1 MRDFSI
7 ADGTVPAGD
16 KGKFTA
22 FDAGATA
29 GRQHL
34 QQLAQAGLTHVHVLP
49 AFDIAT
55 VEENESERVDL
66 DTPDGVNKL
75 CQKNP
80 DAASLCTT
88 DAGKTLRK
96 AIEDAVAANQLQKP
110 PQIFQWVRQLDGFN
124 WGYDPFH
131 FGVPEGSY
139 STNPDGP
146 ARILEFR
153 RMVKGLN
160 ELGLRTAMDV
170 VYNHTN
176 RSGQDPKSVLDRI
189 VPGYYHRRDIT
200 NGTVTS
206 GTCCAD
212 TATEF
217 KMMEKL
223 MVDTGAS
230 WVRDYKISSFRFDL
244 MGTHPLDSM
253 IKFRDAVQAIDPGTY
268 IYGEGWNC
276 CGGEDDIR
284 FKSARQANLG
294 GTGIGSFND
303 RMRDIARG
311 GGPFDTPTDIVEKQG
326 FVSGWFYDPNA
337 APTYKW
343 NLNSDAE
350 IDVIT
355 KGSPQDRQA
364 FIAATDNIRV
374 SLAGLLASFRLQNAA
389 GNNVA
394 GSEIDYPNPGPG
406 RQGAGYTKDPQE
418 AIHYVDKHDNQTFY
432 DYSVYKNPAGT
443 SPADRVRVHNMGNS
457 LVILAQGVPFLH
469 AGTDIMRSKSGDR
482 DSYDSGDWHNELD
495 WSLAGN
501 KWAQGLPIAD
511 KNSDAWPI
519 LLNKYLDTTT
529 RPGTTEMQRSFDHV
543 KEMLR
548 IRKSSMLFR
557 LPDQTQVDLR
567 LKFHNTG
574 STQVPGLVAMSI
586 DGCTEPNFQPAQGAA
601 MVIFNASDEA
611 RTLNLFGTEA
621 WTLHPVLAAST
632 DPVVQTARHDA
643 SGFFVPP
650 RTTAVFYR
658 ASQRSCAPY
667 PRDIFVR
674 GSFNNWGNPTPTDQ
688 YKLQFLGGKDYS
700 VSAPIGTA
708 EAHQFK
714 IADAGWTPDTNCGV
728 AADGVNIALGL
739 PVTLTCADGTKN
751 IGFNA
756 AVAGNYTFSLNA
768 TSTVNPVL
776 TLTRSPPAAPT
787 VFIRGLFGDWGT
799 TLPMSWDGESFY
811 TSTVAATAGDT
822 QFKIATGDWASLNC
836 GGAPNTSPTVT
847 IGQPFA
853 LTCGDGTTNL
863 GISFAAAGDYV
874 FSVDASNQSALRL
887 LVEPKPVNVFVRGL
901 GGDWSDGAQN
911 LMNYLGAGTYRLDKA
926 VVTGDAFKIASSDWA
941 TVNCGGTSANKTVT
955 PGTPFALACGD
966 GTENLG
972 IATTVNGTYRFR
984 YTRSDSKLLVTGP

>member
-1 MRDFSI
+1 
-7 ADGTVPAGD
+7 
-16 KGKFTA
+16 
-22 FDAGATA
+22 
-29 GRQHL
+29 
-34 QQLAQAGLTHVHVLP
+34 
-49 AFDIAT
+49 
-55 VEENESERVDL
+55 
-66 DTPDGVNKL
+66 
-75 CQKNP
+75 
-80 DAASLCTT
+80 
-88 DAGKTLRK
+88 
-96 AIEDAVAANQLQKP
+96 
-110 PQIFQWVRQLDGFN
+110 
-124 WGYDPFH
+124 
-131 FGVPEGSY
+131 
-139 STNPDGP
+139 
-146 ARILEFR
+146 
-153 RMVKGLN
+153 MVKGLN

-176 RSGQDPKSVLDRI
+176 QSGQDAKSVLDRI
-189 VPGYYHRRDIT
+189 VPGYYHRRDVT
-200 NGTVTS
+200 SGTVTN

-223 MVDTGAS
+223 MVDTGES

-244 MGTHPLDSM
+244 MGTHPLESM
-253 IKFRDAVQAIDPGTY
+253 IKFRDAVQAIEPSTY

-343 NLNSDAE
+343 NINSDAE

-374 SLAGLLASFRLQNAA
+374 SLAGLLASYRLQNAV
-389 GNNVA
+389 GSTVA

-443 SPADRVRVHNMGNS
+443 SPADRVRVQNMGNS

-501 KWAQGLPIAD
+501 KWGQGLPIAD
-511 KNSDAWPI
+511 KNTDAWPI

-529 RPGTTEMQRSFDHV
+529 RPGTAEMQRSFDHV
-543 KEMLR
+543 KEMLK
-548 IRKSSMLFR
+548 IRKGSKLFR
-557 LPDQTQVDLR
+557 LPDQAQVDLR
-567 LKFHNTG
+567 LKFYNTG
-574 STQVPGLVAMSI
+574 STQVPGLVAMGL
-586 DGCTEPNFQPAQGAA
+586 DGCTEPGFAPAEGAV
-601 MVIFNASDEA
+601 MLIFNASDEA

-621 WTLHPVLAAST
+621 WTLHPVLASST
-632 DPVVQTARHDA
+632 DPVVRTARHDA
-643 SGFFVPP
+643 NGFFVPA
-650 RTTAVFYR
+650 RTTAVFQR

-667 PRDIFVR
+667 PRDMFVR
-674 GSFNNWGNPTPTDQ
+674 GSFNNWGNPTPTDV
-688 YKLQFLGGKDYS
+688 YKLVFLGGKDYA

-714 IADAGWTPDTNCGV
+714 IADTGWTADTNCGV
-728 AADGVNIALGL
+728 TADGVSISLGL
-739 PVTLTCADGTKN
+739 PMTLTCADGTKN

-756 AVAGNYTFSLNA
+756 PAAGNYTFSLNA
-768 TSTVNPVL
+768 TSTVNPLL
-776 TLTRSPPAAPT
+776 TLTRSPPTAAT

-799 TLPMSWDGESFY
+799 TLPMAWDGEAFY
-811 TSTVAATAGDT
+811 TSNVAASTTGAT

-836 GGAPNTSPTVT
+836 GGAPSTSPTVT
-847 IGQPFA
+847 IGEPFA

-863 GISFAAAGDYV
+863 GINFTTVGDYV
-874 FSVDASNQSALRL
+874 FSVDASNQSSLKL
-887 LVEPKPVNVFVRGL
+887 LVEPKPVDVFVRGL

-911 LMNYLGAGTYRLDKA
+911 LMSYLGAGIYRADKA
-926 VVTGDAFKIASSDWA
+926 VVSGDAFKIASSDWA

-955 PGTPFALACGD
+955 PGTPFAMACGD

-972 IATTVNGTYRFR
+972 IATTVNGTYRFK
-984 YTRSDSKLLVTGP
+984 YVRSGNSLLVTGP